1 MKNSLSVA
9 KLKFMDC
16 LKAMGIFY
24 SISLLLM
31 ILTWF
36 LSVKERGGGYNNE
49 SAALIFLF
57 VCGLNS
63 FKESF
68 KFTSANGVS
77 RKRYFRES
85 LIAMAGIAALATLVE
100 TGLRLI
106 SQVFTRHEML
116 YNMLY
121 ESNSIIAV
129 VAWTFALFFCV
140 SLLGW
145 LINLIYYRSSA
156 LLKIVVSLSP
166 VYVTILLIWLNKL
179 IGGSVFIA
187 IGNFISFY
195 WGITDS
201 NSYVA
206 VLNLLATSVFFCGLI
221 FLLMRRAP
229 VKE

>member
-1 MKNSLSVA
+1 M
-9 KLKFMDC
+9 
-16 LKAMGIFY
+16 
-24 SISLLLM
+24 
-31 ILTWF
+31 
-36 LSVKERGGGYNNE
+36 
-49 SAALIFLF
+49 AAF
-57 VCGLNS
+57 
-63 FKESF
+63 
-68 KFTSANGVS
+68 
-77 RKRYFRES
+77 
-85 LIAMAGIAALATLVE
+85 ATLIE

-116 YNMLY
+116 YNILY
-121 ESNSIIAV
+121 ESNSILAV
-129 VAWTFALFFCV
+129 VVWTFALFFCV